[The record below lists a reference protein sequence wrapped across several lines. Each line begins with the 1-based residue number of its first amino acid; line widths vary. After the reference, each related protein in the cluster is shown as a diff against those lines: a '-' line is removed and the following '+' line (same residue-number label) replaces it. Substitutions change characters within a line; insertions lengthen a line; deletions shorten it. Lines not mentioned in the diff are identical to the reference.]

1 MSLQCQCLTAKKTQC
16 SRNASQG
23 SKYCFQNQSCSNV
36 FATKSV
42 SAPKPVSA
50 IVSPMK
56 AEDFYAQQ
64 YQYQQEEKAKINAI
78 EPTKSVS
85 APKPVSVP
93 KPVSEPKVMVS
104 LMKAEDFYAQQYQYQ
119 QEEKAKI
126 NATKQILDDFKNSDY
141 QKLILEDGDFKV
153 VFTKDILTKD
163 NKFVSGECFL
173 NGKKIKCK
181 VRSGVYRVGDIL
193 DFVVELLEDGGSH
206 RME

>member
-23 SKYCFQNQSCSNV
+23 SKYCFQHQSCSNV

>member
-23 SKYCFQNQSCSNV
+23 SKYCFQHQSCSNV
-36 FATKSV
+36 FGIKSV

-56 AEDFYAQQ
+56 AEEFYAKQ
-64 YQYQQEEKAKINAI
+64 YQYQQEEEAKINAI
-78 EPTKSVS
+78 EP
-85 APKPVSVP
+85 
-93 KPVSEPKVMVS
+93 
-104 LMKAEDFYAQQYQYQ
+104 
-119 QEEKAKI
+119 
-126 NATKQILDDFKNSDY
+126 ILDNFKNSDY
-141 QKLILEDGDFKV
+141 QKLILEDGDGGDLKV

-163 NKFVSGECFL
+163 NKYVTGECFQ

-181 VRSGVYRVGDIL
+181 VLPGVYRLDDIL
-193 DFVVELLEDGGSH
+193 EYFLVELIEDGFSH